1 MKLVLYGVETYCINN
16 RVRKLIQEIDDM
28 NVSRY
33 QGLSREAVAATSR
46 YPIMADK
53 QAVIVEA
60 EKLTGDDT
68 KMLESLDIPEFTLFI
83 VVVSGSVETRTNAFK
98 SMMKKK
104 EVVEYGKVAEPE
116 LKKLITK
123 LVTAKNSH
131 MEEPVIDYFIKYIG
145 YEIDEN
151 VSLYTV
157 NIAIKQLC

>member
-16 RVRKLIQEIDDM
+16 RVHQLIQEIDDM

-53 QAVIVEA
+53 QAVIVET

-68 KMLESLDIPEFTLFI
+68 KMLESLDIPETTIFI

-116 LKKLITK
+116 LKMLITK

-131 MEEPVIDYFIKYIG
+131 MEEPVIDYFISAMLSVCSTI
-145 YEIDEN
+145 
-151 VSLYTV
+151 
-157 NIAIKQLC
+157 

>member
-16 RVRKLIQEIDDM
+16 RVHQLIQEIDDM

-98 SMMKKK
+98 SMIKRKKSK
-104 EVVEYGKVAEPE
+104 NMAKWQNQS
-116 LKKLITK
+116 LK
-123 LVTAKNSH
+123 S
-131 MEEPVIDYFIKYIG
+131 
-145 YEIDEN
+145 
-151 VSLYTV
+151 
-157 NIAIKQLC
+157 

>member
-16 RVRKLIQEIDDM
+16 RVHQLIQEIDDM

-68 KMLESLDIPEFTLFI
+68 KMLESLDIPEFTLLLLWCQDLWKHGQMH
-83 VVVSGSVETRTNAFK
+83 SN
-98 SMMKKK
+98 
-104 EVVEYGKVAEPE
+104 P
-116 LKKLITK
+116 
-123 LVTAKNSH
+123 
-131 MEEPVIDYFIKYIG
+131 
-145 YEIDEN
+145 
-151 VSLYTV
+151 
-157 NIAIKQLC
+157 